1 VEQEGPFAR
10 MSPVEAAQV
19 DFEYLRAIGRA

>member
-10 MSPVEAAQV
+10 MSPLEAAQV
-19 DFEYLRAIGRA
+19 DYDYLRAIGMA